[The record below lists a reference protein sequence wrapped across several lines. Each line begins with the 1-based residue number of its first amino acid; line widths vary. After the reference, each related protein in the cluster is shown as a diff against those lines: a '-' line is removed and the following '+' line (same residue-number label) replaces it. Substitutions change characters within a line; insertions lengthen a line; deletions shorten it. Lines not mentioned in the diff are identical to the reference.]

1 MAHPPTPS
9 GASAMLRRLSVAGLT
24 ILATV
29 GATLAVTG
37 PSATATVSVNQV
49 YPVPSGGTYTVRG
62 HGWGHGHG
70 MSQYGALGAALKG
83 LNAQQILAF
92 YYPGT
97 QRTIVADSRIR
108 VLISSDT
115 TDAVTVDPRS
125 GLAVRDL
132 GKDVTRTLPVRSD
145 IGGWQLDT
153 TTDNRNVVEW
163 WDERADTWRVWRP
176 RGWHLLAGEGEFFS
190 PNGPVT
196 LRTSAGRMPFRGAL
210 RAAAPSPTSSARDT
224 VNVVNIDD
232 YVKGVIPAEMP
243 ASWHK
248 YAVRAQAVAARTYA
262 IFERDANYERY
273 YQVCDTTA
281 CQVYRGVSAE
291 DPRSND
297 AAVATAGQIRTWNG
311 EAAFTQFSSSNGGW
325 SSAGS
330 RPYLVSKEDP
340 YDDTPANPNHDWSTK
355 LSARTIRNA
364 YPAIGSLLR
373 VRVTRREGGGEWQ
386 GRAVTVVLEGT
397 KAKRTISGDEFRWKF
412 GLKSTWFR
420 L

>member
-1 MAHPPTPS
+1 M
-9 GASAMLRRLSVAGLT
+9 RRLTLAA
-24 ILATV
+24 LATV
-29 GATLAVTG
+29 TAVVTTVAVTG
-37 PSATATVSVNQV
+37 SEQQAQASVTTNQV
-49 YPVPSGGTYTVRG
+49 YPVPDSGVFTVRG

-70 MSQYGALGAALKG
+70 MSQYGALGAATKG

-97 QRTIVADSRIR
+97 QRTIVADSSIR

-115 TDAVTVDPRS
+115 SDPVTVDPRS
-125 GLAVRDL
+125 GLSVRDL
-132 GKDVTRTLPVRSD
+132 GKDVTRSLPVRSD
-145 IGGWQLDT
+145 IAGWQLT
-153 TTDNRNVVEW
+153 TNADNRNVVEW
-163 WDERADTWRVWRP
+163 FDARAEVWRLWHP
-176 RGWHLLAGEGEFFS
+176 RGWNLLAGQGEFFS

-196 LRTSAGRMPFRGAL
+196 LRTSSGRAQFRGAL
-210 RAAAPSPTSSARDT
+210 RAAAPSPGSTARDT
-224 VNVVNIDD
+224 VNVLDVDD

-262 IFERDANYERY
+262 IFERDANYDRY

-281 CQVYRGVSAE
+281 CQVYRGVSVE

-297 AAVATAGQIRTWNG
+297 AAEVTAGQIRTFGG

-325 SSAGS
+325 MSDGGK
-330 RPYLVSKEDP
+330 PYLADKQDP
-340 YDDTPANPNHDWSTK
+340 YDGVAANPNHDWTTR
-355 LSARTIRNA
+355 LSATTIRNA
-364 YPAIGSLLR
+364 YPAIGRLLR
-373 VRVTRREGGGEWQ
+373 VRVTKREGGGDWH
-386 GRAVTVVLEGT
+386 GRVETMVLEGT
-397 KAKRTISGDEFRWKF
+397 KAKRTISGSDFRSRF